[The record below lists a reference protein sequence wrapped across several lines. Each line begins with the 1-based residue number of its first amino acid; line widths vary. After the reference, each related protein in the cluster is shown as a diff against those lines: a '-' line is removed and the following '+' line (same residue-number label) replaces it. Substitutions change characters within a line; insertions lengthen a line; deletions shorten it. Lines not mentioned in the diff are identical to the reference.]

1 MLNSVQE
8 WCSSTDTEV
17 DSASDPSSSIL
28 DLPTSPESD
37 SFSFLQLPRIQ
48 SSPKQALTN
57 TPVMVMGALPLTPG
71 GGISSPGARLLLS
84 AMRPGW
90 TLDPAAGVSTP
101 YVQQLLRTLPVLT
114 PETGGH
120 TAWHPIPLVMPHV
133 FYW

>member
-48 SSPKQALTN
+48 SSPKQALAN